1 MKKLIIFLSIAA
13 VMASACTKVVSSSVE
28 NGNQISFQTVAG
40 LNTKADITGTAFP
53 TTETFS
59 TYAWAEGTVG
69 EYFMDNVTI
78 EYKTAD
84 KMWKPQ
90 ETFYWP
96 KNTTVDFISY
106 YPTGLSGITV
116 EKNKITYSGIDVSS
130 LQKDIMYA
138 DKAVGFSDNKDLV
151 DDSISG
157 FTGVP
162 TIFRHALA
170 KVNFKVALTYTHKQE
185 PDGTVTDWDVKVN
198 SAKLSGVYTKGG
210 CELKLASD
218 PTIGVIGWEKPA
230 NNVWTP
236 EGTPSD
242 INGSL
247 SGNIAPGTLY
257 SAVDTLF
264 VLPQSLTANQQ
275 KVTLNVTVKTT
286 RNGNLFLN
294 ETFDVSANIC
304 LADLPAWEMNHIYT
318 YILRFGPTS
327 SNGNGGNPINPPA
340 DPDDPNYPGGGID
353 PNDPNLNDA
362 IITFDPAVDGWQNV
376 GIVANINL

>member
-69 EYFMDNVTI
+69 EYFMDNVII

-170 KVNFKVALTYTHKQE
+170 KLSFKIKANFVEYEDPTTHA
-185 PDGTVTDWDVKVN
+185 VTKWDVTVK
-198 SAKLSGVYTKGG
+198 SAKISGFYTKGDCTLNLDTDAEG
-210 CELKLASD
+210 VTMPWKKPAGEVWTNLSGATPEQELVDATVSSSGILLTTDATDLMATASTFVIPQNLEASTQKIKLDVHITTHLSNGLVIEENFT
-218 PTIGVIGWEKPA
+218 PTI
-230 NNVWTP
+230 
-236 EGTPSD
+236 D
-242 INGSL
+242 IKDISSL
-247 SGNIAPGTLY
+247 SAWKMNQNIVYTINIKP
-257 SAVDTLF
+257 
-264 VLPQSLTANQQ
+264 TA
-275 KVTLNVTVKTT
+275 
-286 RNGNLFLN
+286 
-294 ETFDVSANIC
+294 I
-304 LADLPAWEMNHIYT
+304 
-318 YILRFGPTS
+318 
-327 SNGNGGNPINPPA
+327 A
-340 DPDDPNYPGGGID
+340 DPNNNDN
-353 PNDPNLNDA
+353 PNDV
-362 IITFDPAVDGWQNV
+362 IITFDPAVADWTNV
-376 GIVANINL
+376 DAAATIQL